1 MALIDALIDF
11 FYLLDVLISFRT
23 TYMDLLTGMDV
34 TDSYKIAK
42 RYVGSGEFFVDF
54 LSSIP
59 WDTLTNVKLLD
70 SVGLLKL
77 FRYRRLTE
85 VIKTSNVN

>member
-1 MALIDALIDF
+1 MALVDALIDF

-42 RYVGSGEFFVDF
+42 RYVSSGEFFVDF